1 MGILEGNL
9 TIERIISFI
18 LNFNLDCKGVRVHM
32 IDNTPKN
39 KKSINPK
46 GSLSICLSNNQEKH
60 YN

>member
-32 IDNTPKN
+32 VENTPN
-39 KKSINPK
+39 KKEHKPK
-46 GSLSICLSNNQEKH
+46 REPEHMSKQQSRKTL
-60 YN
+60 